1 MKDNNKRNLLYF
13 KANTMDKLHS
23 EMDIWQKDNEKRF
36 LSMSVEKD
44 GDNFCCIALTNP
56 SEVTIKNDS
65 IDVRLVGVDTQDWM
79 NVEVRH
85 WSAGT
90 LDTYD
95 KS

>member
-56 SEVTIKNDS
+56 SEVIIVSGKGSKQAKVYAGELSVWDKN
-65 IDVRLVGVDTQDWM
+65 
-79 NVEVRH
+79 
-85 WSAGT
+85 
-90 LDTYD
+90 
-95 KS
+95 

>member
-56 SEVTIKNDS
+56 SEVIIVSGKGS
-65 IDVRLVGVDTQDWM
+65 KQAQVHSGEISV
-79 NVEVRH
+79 
-85 WSAGT
+85 
-90 LDTYD
+90 YD
-95 KS
+95 KSQV

>member
-56 SEVTIKNDS
+56 SEVIIVSGKNNKQAK
-65 IDVRLVGVDTQDWM
+65 VYNHKLV
-79 NVEVRH
+79 VET
-85 WSAGT
+85 G
-90 LDTYD
+90 L
-95 KS
+95 